1 MIRAS
6 FSLLI
11 IFLLISPV
19 IYPVISEGVCMEKTV
34 KENDTEETEKLV
46 DHIIVF
52 PYSDSIPLQMMDLFL
67 YCCLQRPSFFASGM
81 VSFGI
86 VDLYDVT
93 DDKPITLHAN
103 FSVIWE
109 DNHTILDSYSDKEK
123 ISANSSYGLP
133 SGFGY
138 CPAAPLKEVYKK
150 VKTPVGRYIIRVE
163 LYVEEDN
170 SSKVVEIPGVM
181 FYYIC
186 MLSTGPS
193 LLTGLKVYL
202 SYIPWVKEYLHD
214 FIYSN
219 VWDP

>member
-1 MIRAS
+1 MMRAS
-6 FSLLI
+6 FPLLA

-19 IYPVISEGVCMEKTV
+19 IYPAISERVCMEKTA
-34 KENDTEETEKLV
+34 KENDAENTEKLV
-46 DHIIVF
+46 DHIVIF
-52 PYSDSIPLQMMDLFL
+52 PYSDPIPLQVIDIYLFL
-67 YCCLQRPSFFASGM
+67 YLHRPTFFASGV

-86 VDLYDVT
+86 VDFYDIT
-93 DDKPITLHAN
+93 DDEPITVHVN
-103 FSVIWE
+103 YSVIWQ
-109 DNHTILDSYSDKEK
+109 DNHAVLDSGSYTYKVSG
-123 ISANSSYGLP
+123 NSSYGIP
-133 SGFGY
+133 GSFSVV
-138 CPAAPLKEVYKK
+138 PAALVEEVYKK

-186 MLSTGPS
+186 MLSTGPF